1 MLKPLKL
8 FLCIFLILMFQVS
21 LLPASLE
28 DPFKPNLLIIFIC
41 YIALRGNSPLTGA
54 IVSYLSGLLQGSFSG
69 FHFGLSGI
77 SFLLIYLL
85 LNKVSDQL
93 YTESIPL
100 ITTAV
105 FAATLFDALTTLLLV
120 ALFSSESAIYL
131 TILSNMIPHAMMTA
145 MIAWLF
151 FSTGRL
157 LKKRFAF

>member
-8 FLCIFLILMFQVS
+8 FLSIIVLLMLQVS

-28 DPFKPNLLIIFIC
+28 DPFKPNLMIIFVC
-41 YIALRGNSPLTGA
+41 YLALRGGNSLAGA
-54 IVSYLSGLLQGSFSG
+54 VIAYLIGLLHGSFSG
-69 FHFGLSGI
+69 FYFGLSGI

-105 FAATLFDALTTLLLV
+105 FVATLVDALITLFLV

-131 TILSNMIPHAMMTA
+131 TILRNMIPHAVMTA
-145 MIAWLF
+145 LFTWLF
-151 FSTGRL
+151 FSAEHLLGKRL
-157 LKKRFAF
+157 AV

>member
-8 FLCIFLILMFQVS
+8 FLCIVFIIMLQVS

-41 YIALRGNSPLTGA
+41 YLALRGGNSVAGA
-54 IVSYLSGLLQGSFSG
+54 AVAYLSGLLNGSFSG
-69 FHFGLSGI
+69 FYFGLSGI
-77 SFLLIYLL
+77 SFLFIYLI

-105 FAATLFDALTTLLLV
+105 FIATLVDALTTLLLV

-131 TILSNMIPHAMMTA
+131 TVLSNMVPNAIMTA
-145 MIAWLF
+145 LITWLF
-151 FSTGRL
+151 FSAEQL
-157 LKKRFAF
+157 VKKRFAF